1 MHAGKGEEEAKKEKE
16 ANVFPT
22 QQGKSASC
30 VYLHFL
36 TDPKTVSLLETMR
49 ARDHLYLLEG
59 CPELSSES

>member
-49 ARDHLYLLEG
+49 A
-59 CPELSSES
+59 

>member
-1 MHAGKGEEEAKKEKE
+1 MLERGRKKPRKKRKL
-16 ANVFPT
+16 NVFPT
-22 QQGKSASC
+22 RQGEPASG